1 MRLAR
6 ALRSDH
12 RGNAMVEFA
21 MILPVFIMILVGGM
35 YLALLGFTTASMHY
49 AVQQGARCASLN
61 TTVCSSNTAIATY
74 TSTKFWGTTL
84 AAPTF
89 TASTASCGHKVS
101 GTITASLNTGFAV
114 VSIPVKAS
122 SCFP

>member
-1 MRLAR
+1 MLLRAIAR
-6 ALRSDH
+6 DQS
-12 RGNAMVEFA
+12 GNAMVEFA
-21 MILPVFIMILVGGM
+21 MILPVFILIVVGGM
-35 YLALLGFTTASMHY
+35 YLALLGFTIASMHY

-61 TTVCSSNTAIATY
+61 STVCSDNTATATFT
-74 TSTKFWGTTL
+74 TSKFWGTTL

-101 GTITASLNTGFAV
+101 GTITATLNTGFTV
-114 VSIPVKAS
+114 LSIPVKAS